1 VKSKS
6 FSPGISMSFQKT
18 LKMKTFKQKSAFF
31 SLIFFFNLLFT
42 QGVLLAQLG
51 NISGRILNNN
61 EPLAFANVLLL
72 SANDSTLVKGDL
84 TDENGAYSLVINEVG
99 NYFIKAEIVG
109 FTPQFSENI
118 AYKSGDISLPDLQLS
133 EGHELSE
140 ITVSA
145 QKPLIELRAD
155 KMVVNVANSSINSGQ
170 TALEILAKSP
180 GISIDNQN
188 NISLKGNQG
197 VLVTIDG
204 KNQYL
209 SNEDITRMLAT
220 MPASG
225 INSIEIITNPSSKHD
240 AEGNSGIINIVLQKN
255 ENFGTNGQLSTTF
268 RKGIKASHFHNLSVN
283 HRREKFSIQAAGEY
297 YNWGA
302 YRNLLLYRNIP
313 SVEGNTVFDSDTKMH
328 DSGDGFNLRLGAD
341 YYLTENT
348 TIGIMAK
355 INNGDEEKV
364 NDNLTKITGVNKP
377 DFSQLLV
384 DSDALELY
392 QNTTYNFNFEHK
404 FPIKKMQI
412 SFDADYN
419 THQKTADWSYK
430 NQYKDENTISVNPDD
445 YLHNDQKIDIDIFA
459 TKTDF
464 SWNISDKIQL
474 ETGLKHS
481 QVSTKNSTYFEYLEG
496 GNWINQTNRSN
507 TFDYTESVSA
517 AYLNTNIKI
526 KKVSIQAGLRAEHTI
541 SEGISET
548 LNQEVTRQYTNLFP
562 SMSISHPI
570 AEGQN
575 MSYSYS
581 RRLNRPNYRKLNP
594 FVFYLDEFTLG
605 KGNPFLNPQYT
616 NALSINYAL
625 DNKLYISASYNR
637 TNDLIE
643 QVIEQ
648 NNETN
653 TTIST
658 TDNLDVFNNM
668 SLTVTVPK
676 VWTNWWTTRLNYTG
690 FYIEFYAPVQA
701 GILDNSTLAHQVY
714 LSNEFSLSN
723 DWSIELSGNYH
734 SRSTWG
740 FFTAE
745 ARGNVDAGIS
755 KKLGKNGRI
764 KAGITDIFWTQNSKA
779 FVAVGDID
787 LMDRSKFDTRRV
799 SVSANWN
806 FGNNKIKGAR
816 NRKTA
821 SEDERGRL

>member
-1 VKSKS
+1 
-6 FSPGISMSFQKT
+6 
-18 LKMKTFKQKSAFF
+18 MKILIQKSTCFILTFIF
-31 SLIFFFNLLFT
+31 SFLLT
-42 QGVLLAQLG
+42 NGVILAQSG
-51 NISGRILNNN
+51 SISGRILNND
-61 EPLAFANVLLL
+61 EPLALANVLLL
-72 SANDSTLVKGDL
+72 SASDSTLVKGDL
-84 TDENGAYSLVINEVG
+84 TDDSGSYSIPLDKKG
-99 NYFIKAEIVG
+99 NYLIKAEMVG
-109 FTPQFSENI
+109 FAPQFSESIEYESEDVN
-118 AYKSGDISLPDLQLS
+118 LPDLKLS
-133 EGHELSE
+133 EGLILSE
-140 ITVSA
+140 VTVSA

-220 MPASG
+220 MPSSG
-225 INSIEIITNPSSKHD
+225 INSIEIITNPSAKHD

-283 HRREKFSIQAAGEY
+283 HRREKFSVQASGEY

-302 YRNLLLYRNIP
+302 YRNLLLFRDIP
-313 SVEGNTVFDSDTKMH
+313 SEDGSTVFDSDTEMNEG
-328 DSGDGFNLRLGAD
+328 GDGFNLRLGAD

-348 TIGIMAK
+348 TVGIMAK
-355 INNGDEEKV
+355 INNGDEQKI
-364 NDNLTKITGVNKP
+364 NDNLTIITGVNKP
-377 DFSQLLV
+377 GYSQLFV
-384 DSDALELY
+384 DSGADELY
-392 QNTTYNFNFEHK
+392 KNATYNFNFEHK
-404 FPIKKMQI
+404 LPSKKMQI

-419 THQKTADWSYK
+419 THRKTVDWNYK
-430 NQYKDENTISVNPDD
+430 NQYADESGEFVDPDY
-445 YLHNDQKIDIDIFA
+445 YLRNNQAINIDIYA
-459 TKTDF
+459 AKTDF
-464 SWNISDKIQL
+464 SWNISDKVQL

-481 QVSTKNSTYFEYLEG
+481 NVSTINSTNFEYLEDEI
-496 GNWINQTNRSN
+496 WVNQANRSN
-507 TFDYTESVSA
+507 TFDYIESVSA

-526 KKVSIQAGLRAEHTI
+526 KEISIQAGLRAEHTF

-548 LNQEVTRQYTNLFP
+548 LNQEVTRRYTNIFP

-570 AEGQN
+570 AEGHS

-594 FVFYLDEFTLG
+594 FVFYLDEFTSG
-605 KGNPFLNPQYT
+605 VGNPFLNPQYT
-616 NALSINYAL
+616 NAFSVNYAL
-625 DNKLYISASYNR
+625 DNKLYLSASYNR

-648 NNETN
+648 NNEEN

-658 TDNLDVFNNM
+658 TDNLDIFNNM
-668 SLTVTVPK
+668 SLSLTVPK
-676 VWTNWWTTRLNYTG
+676 VWSNWWTTRLNYTG
-690 FYIEFYAPVQA
+690 YYIEFYAPVQA

-714 LSNEFSLSN
+714 LSNEFSLAN
-723 DWSIELSGNYH
+723 DWSIELSGNYN

-764 KAGITDIFWTQNSKA
+764 KAGITDIFLTQNSKA
-779 FVAVGDID
+779 FVAIGDID
-787 LMDRSKFDTRRV
+787 LVDRSRFDTRRV

-806 FGNNKIKGAR
+806 FGNNKVKGT
-816 NRKTA
+816 RKRQTA

>member
-1 VKSKS
+1 MK
-6 FSPGISMSFQKT
+6 ISI
-18 LKMKTFKQKSAFF
+18 QKSVYFF
-31 SLIFFFNLLFT
+31 LTFVLSLFLITEATF
-42 QGVLLAQLG
+42 AQTG
-51 NISGRILNNN
+51 SISGQLQGEN

-72 SANDSTLVKGDL
+72 QASDSTLIKGDL
-84 TDENGAYSLVINEVG
+84 SDENGTYSFDINARGE
-99 NYFIKAEIVG
+99 YLIKAEMVG
-109 FTPQFSENI
+109 YDAQFSDKI
-118 AYKSGDISLPDLQLS
+118 AFVSGTIKVPNLQLS
-133 EGHELSE
+133 EGLTLSE

-155 KMVVNVANSSINSGQ
+155 KMIVNVANSSINSGQ

-209 SNEDITRMLAT
+209 SNEDITRILET

-240 AEGNSGIINIVLQKN
+240 AEGNSGIINIVLKKN
-255 ENFGTNGQLSTTF
+255 ENFGTNGQASTTF
-268 RKGIKASHFHNLSVN
+268 RKGIKASHFHNLSIN
-283 HRREKFSIQAAGEY
+283 HRRKKFSIQASGEY
-297 YNWGA
+297 YNWGN
-302 YRNLLLYRNIP
+302 YRNLLLYRDIP
-313 SVEGNTVFDSDTKMH
+313 SEAGNTVFDSDTEMH
-328 DSGDGFNLRLGAD
+328 ESGDGFNFRVGAD
-341 YYLTENT
+341 YYLTDNT
-348 TIGIMAK
+348 TVGIMAK
-355 INNGDEEKV
+355 INNGDEQKM
-364 NDNLTKITGVNKP
+364 NDNLTMITGANKP
-377 DFSQLLV
+377 DFSQLIV
-384 DSDALELY
+384 DSKADELY
-392 QNTTYNFNFEHK
+392 KNSTYNFNFEHK
-404 FPIKKMQI
+404 IPARKMQI

-419 THQKTADWSYK
+419 THHKTVDWNYK
-430 NQYKDENTISVNPDD
+430 NQYADENGAIVNPE
-445 YLHNDQKIDIDIFA
+445 YFLRNDQAIDIDIFA
-459 TKTDF
+459 AKSDF

-481 QVSTKNSTYFEYLEG
+481 NVSTVNSTDFAYLDNES
-496 GNWINQTNRSN
+496 WVNQTNRSN

-517 AYLNTNIKI
+517 AYLNTNIKV
-526 KKVSIQAGLRAEHTI
+526 KEVSIQAGLRAEYTF
-541 SEGISET
+541 SEGVSET
-548 LNQEVTRQYTNLFP
+548 LNQEVTRRYTNLFP

-570 AEGQN
+570 AEGQS

-594 FVFYLDEFTLG
+594 FVFYLDEFTSG
-605 KGNPFLNPQYT
+605 VGNPFLNPQYT
-616 NALSINYAL
+616 NAFSVNYAL
-625 DNKLYISASYNR
+625 ENKLYLSASYNR
-637 TNDLIE
+637 THDLIA

-648 NNETN
+648 NNEEN

-658 TDNLDVFNNM
+658 TDNLDIFNNLSM
-668 SLTVTVPK
+668 TVTVPR
-676 VWTNWWTTRLNYTG
+676 VWTKSWTSRLNYTG
-690 FYIEFYAPVQA
+690 YYIEFYAPVQA

-714 LSNEFSLSN
+714 LSNEFSLTN

-787 LMDRSKFDTRRV
+787 LVDRSKFDTRRV
-799 SVSANWN
+799 SVSANWS
-806 FGNNKIKGAR
+806 FGNNKVKSAR
-816 NRKTA
+816 KRQTA
-821 SEDERGRL
+821 SEDERERL